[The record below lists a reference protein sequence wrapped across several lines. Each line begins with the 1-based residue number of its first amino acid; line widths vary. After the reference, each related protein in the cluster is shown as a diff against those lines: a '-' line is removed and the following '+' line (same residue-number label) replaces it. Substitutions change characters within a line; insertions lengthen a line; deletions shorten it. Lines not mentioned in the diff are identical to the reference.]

1 MSILTISA
9 PDLLKYGLISMI
21 WKVNNDVGADPLH
34 LSGSKRCKRGSL
46 GLDLK

>member
-1 MSILTISA
+1 MSILTISD

-34 LSGSKRCKRGSL
+34 LDRNAVRGVASVWI
-46 GLDLK
+46 